1 MDRDGLISE
10 NDFITFLGVVNPV
23 ELALKLGHLKRQV
36 AECGER
42 ARAIMLDTAP
52 DAGGR
57 AKQVLRQRRKLEASI
72 ADYEKRLAGHKRRD
86 RQRVAEYNT
95 VRLQLEALEQKREAL
110 QERVQMG
117 SLTDEMCEDLT
128 ALSHRVAAHRLLLQD
143 AQLELERV
151 VDQSVIQKGLPLEA
165 IRGGGGGSEDGG
177 SEAGGSGSLS
187 GRDSAVATPHATTPL
202 SGAGGGGGYP
212 GEDGAISPAGRTKQ
226 SRRRTILRFLAAVPL
241 LRGLS
246 AGERVS
252 IAKALVRPCSCD
264 PC

>member
-1 MDRDGLISE
+1 MPGLQRKVEEEI
-10 NDFITFLGVVNPV
+10 VNQ
-23 ELALKLGHLKRQV
+23 E
-36 AECGER
+36 
-42 ARAIMLDTAP
+42 
-52 DAGGR
+52 
-57 AKQVLRQRRKLEASI
+57 KQLVRHQRR
-72 ADYEKRLAGHKRRD
+72 DQ
-86 RQRVAEYNT
+86 QRVAGYNAI
-95 VRLQLEALEQKREAL
+95 RSQLDQFEERREQL
-110 QERVQMG
+110 QERVREG
-117 SLTDEMCEDLT
+117 ILSDEMCEDLT